1 MQQMIIGTKYQI
13 IIPKE
18 IRKQMKGMVPGTKVS
33 VKRIDED
40 TVMIK
45 TDPKS
50 WIERTYGMM
59 SDAWKDIDPIA
70 ELEKS
75 RNEWDERL
83 KKLEKGFK

>member
-1 MQQMIIGTKYQI
+1 MQQVTIGTKYQI

-18 IRKQMKGMVPGTKVS
+18 IRKQMKGMVPGTRIS

-59 SDAWKDIDPIA
+59 SEAWKDIDPIA